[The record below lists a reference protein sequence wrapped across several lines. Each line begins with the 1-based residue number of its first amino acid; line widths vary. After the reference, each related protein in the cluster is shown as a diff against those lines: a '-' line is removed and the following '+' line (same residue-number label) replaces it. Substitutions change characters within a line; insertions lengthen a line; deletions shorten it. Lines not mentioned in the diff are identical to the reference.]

1 MNIEA
6 LFKLSYG
13 LYIVS
18 SHDGGKLNGHIS
30 NTVFQVTAE
39 PARIAVCSNKDNL
52 TTDYIRSS
60 KVFAVTVISEQSD
73 LAFIGHFGFKSGR
86 EFDKFSGI
94 EYFTGQT
101 GAPIVKKNA
110 LAYFECEVEQE
121 TDLGTH
127 VMFVGRMVS
136 ADVFSDAAAPLTY
149 KYYREVIK
157 GISPKNAP
165 TYVPHHK
172 EEAKLALESGERYKC
187 AVCGYVYDSSKG
199 DPDNGI
205 APGTSFDDLPEDWT
219 CPICGVGKDV
229 FTKE

>member
-18 SHDGGKLNGHIS
+18 SSNGEKLNAHIS

-52 TTDYIRSS
+52 TTDFIRSS
-60 KVFAVTVISEQSD
+60 RVFAVSVISEESD

-86 EFDKFSGI
+86 DFDKFSGMD
-94 EYFTGQT
+94 YFIGRT
-101 GAPIVKKNA
+101 GAPIVRKNA

-127 VMFVGRMVS
+127 VMFVGRMV
-136 ADVFSDAAAPLTY
+136 AGDVLSDAASPLTY

-165 TYVPHHK
+165 TYVAHK
-172 EEAKLALESGERYKC
+172 ETEEKATSESGEKYKC
-187 AVCGYVYDSSKG
+187 AVCGYVYDSAVG

-205 APGTSFDDLPEDWT
+205 APGTRFEDLPDDWT

-229 FTKE
+229 FNKE

>member
-18 SHDGGKLNGHIS
+18 STDGGKLNGHIS

-39 PARIAVCSNKDNL
+39 PARIAVCSNKNNL
-52 TTDYIRSS
+52 TTDFIRSS

-86 EFDKFSGI
+86 DFDKFSGMD
-94 EYFTGQT
+94 YFTGQT
-101 GAPIVKKNA
+101 GAPIVRKNA

-136 ADVFSDAAAPLTY
+136 GDVLSDAAAPLTY

-165 TYVPHHK
+165 TYVQHK
-172 EEAKLALESGERYKC
+172 DEAKPVVASGERYKC
-187 AVCGYVYDSSKG
+187 AVCGYVYDSEKG

-205 APGTSFDDLPEDWT
+205 APGTRFEDLPEDWT

-229 FTKE
+229 FDKE